1 MKERGIQMHQS
12 KEKHEDTTKA
22 LELLSAWLDAME
34 KTIMLLRAREARH
47 PDTRYFTRRVPPAA
61 CPY

>member
-1 MKERGIQMHQS
+1 MQQS
-12 KEKHEDTTKA
+12 EEKHEDTTKA
-22 LELLSAWLDAME
+22 LELLSARLDAVE
-34 KTIMLLRAREARH
+34 KTIELQKAREARH